1 MFSNK
6 QKFKTEFQ
14 TRLLERYGVEVKNSC
29 PNEQYTILGEM
40 VRDYA
45 NVDWNNTH
53 EESAIKGKKSLVYF
67 SMEFLI
73 GRLLNNN
80 IKLEQLCEI
89 IK

>member
-14 TRLLERYGVEVKNSC
+14 TRLLERYGVEVKDSC

-45 NVDWNNTH
+45 NVDWNTTH

-67 SMEFLI
+67 SMEFLCQ
-73 GRLLNNN
+73 
-80 IKLEQLCEI
+80 K
-89 IK
+89 